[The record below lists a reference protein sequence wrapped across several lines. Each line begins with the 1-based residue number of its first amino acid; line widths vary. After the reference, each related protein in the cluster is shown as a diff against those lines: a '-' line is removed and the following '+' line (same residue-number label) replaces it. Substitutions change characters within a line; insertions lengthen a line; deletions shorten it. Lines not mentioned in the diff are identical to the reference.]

1 MMRFDTLRG
10 WLNWQESFHP
20 LTIDLGL
27 ERVAR
32 VFNALNPVGIKPL
45 TITVAG
51 TNGKGSCIAYLEA
64 IYRAQGYRVGAYTSP
79 HILMYNERI
88 KINGEPAS
96 DGLICEAFARIEAV
110 RDNTSLSYFEFG
122 TLAALDIFRHANL
135 DIQLLEVGLG
145 GRLDAVNIVDPD
157 VALIAAIGIDHIEW
171 LGNTRE
177 AIGKEKSGIFR
188 AATPAIIGDPEPP
201 ESLAQSA
208 NDKHAQPYHIGQDF
222 GYRKSS
228 LTWDWY
234 FGDRQ
239 ICNLPEPGLKGEH
252 QYRNASS
259 AILAVIQL
267 EDKLPISE
275 DSIRIGLKD
284 VRLSGRFQLVD
295 GKIPVLLDVGH
306 NPQAVR
312 TLVEYL
318 NKNFS
323 GMRIHAVFSMMK
335 DKDIAGVLEI
345 MSPVIHDW
353 YFAPLANLR
362 AAGESVMR
370 DIFSKSTVSNV
381 FFGFTG
387 FVDAFAAA
395 QKQSQEGDLL
405 LVFGSFFLVSECL
418 FELEKGELTK

>member
-1 MMRFDTLRG
+1 
-10 WLNWQESFHP
+10 
-20 LTIDLGL
+20 
-27 ERVAR
+27 
-32 VFNALNPVGIKPL
+32 
-45 TITVAG
+45 
-51 TNGKGSCIAYLEA
+51 
-64 IYRAQGYRVGAYTSP
+64 
-79 HILMYNERI
+79 
-88 KINGEPAS
+88 
-96 DGLICEAFARIEAV
+96 
-110 RDNTSLSYFEFG
+110 
-122 TLAALDIFRHANL
+122 
-135 DIQLLEVGLG
+135 
-145 GRLDAVNIVDPD
+145 
-157 VALIAAIGIDHIEW
+157 
-171 LGNTRE
+171 
-177 AIGKEKSGIFR
+177 
-188 AATPAIIGDPEPP
+188 
-201 ESLAQSA
+201 LAQSA

>member
-20 LTIDLGL
+20 MTIDLGL

-32 VFNALNPVGIKPL
+32 VFKALNPACVKPL

-51 TNGKGSCIAYLEA
+51 TNGKGSCVAYLEA
-64 IYRAQGYRVGAYTSP
+64 IYRAEGYRVGAYTSP
-79 HILMYNERI
+79 HILKYNERI
-88 KINGEPAS
+88 KINGEPVS
-96 DGLICEAFARIEAV
+96 DELICEAFARIEAV

-122 TLAALDIFRHANL
+122 TLAALDIFRRADL

-157 VALIAAIGIDHIEW
+157 VSLIAAIGIDHIEW

-201 ESLAQSA
+201 DSLASSA
-208 NDKHAQPYHIGQDF
+208 QDKQAQPFHIGLDF
-222 GYRKSS
+222 GYRKSAI
-228 LTWDWY
+228 TWDWY
-234 FGDRQ
+234 FGERQ

-259 AILAVIQL
+259 AILAVIKL
-267 EDKLPISE
+267 EDRLPVRE
-275 DSIRIGLKD
+275 DSIRTGLKE
-284 VRLSGRFQLVD
+284 VRLSGRFQLID

-306 NPQAVR
+306 NLQAVR

-318 NKNFS
+318 NKNFPS
-323 GMRIHAVFSMMK
+323 KRIHAVFSMMK

-345 MSPVIHDW
+345 MSPVIYDW
-353 YFAPLANLR
+353 YFAPLTNLR
-362 AAGESVMR
+362 AAGELVMR
-370 DIFSKSTVSNV
+370 DIFSKSTVSSV

-387 FVDAFAAA
+387 FVDAFDAAK
-395 QKQSQEGDLL
+395 KQSREGDLL